1 MDKHDMQLWNKGLFS
16 PYLEGLAFGL
26 TRFKA
31 VPPASILLLGLRGV
45 EKLCQQTAR
54 KWECR
59 KVPVVE
65 M

>member
-31 VPPASILLLGLRGV
+31 VFQPAY
-45 EKLCQQTAR
+45 CY
-54 KWECR
+54 
-59 KVPVVE
+59 
-65 M
+65 